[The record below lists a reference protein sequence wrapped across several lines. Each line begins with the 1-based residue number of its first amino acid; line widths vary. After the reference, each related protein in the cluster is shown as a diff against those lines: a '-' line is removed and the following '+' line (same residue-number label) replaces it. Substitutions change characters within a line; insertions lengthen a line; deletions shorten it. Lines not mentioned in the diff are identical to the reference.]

1 MRLLQIVGS
10 KSEVAAQA
18 EVQVH
23 VGIVVGGLATVGG
36 FGSAIKGTS
45 VHTRSG
51 ERLG

>member
-1 MRLLQIVGS
+1 M
-10 KSEVAAQA
+10 
-18 EVQVH
+18 H

-45 VHTRSG
+45 VYARSG